1 MEKNINISLKVR
13 LEEGKHIDELER
25 EFESFC
31 DEMDREFEE
40 FDALTHDVVDTVEFE
55 TKKTEGHFDH
65 VQETIE
71 LHEPDVEQKDDEFR
85 ELKTSWGNPAYIR
98 DIYQ

>member
-1 MEKNINISLKVR
+1 MEKNIDISLKVR

-25 EFESFC
+25 EFE
-31 DEMDREFEE
+31 E
-40 FDALTHDVVDTVEFE
+40 FDALTHDVVDNVEFE

-71 LHEPDVEQKDDEFR
+71 LHEPEVEQKDDEFR